1 MKYYVAAF
9 IALLTAVQ
17 ALGQTNLRTVMVNSN
32 GVVEKPTNFNSVNGF
47 VVADTNTGSVQYP
60 TNFWTNVVPSIF
72 WSNNSANIA
81 SILNLSDAPSQK
93 AVLGTGLASMTTN
106 GGTVTVTNSY
116 ARLTTPNTNASA
128 FAALRLMAEAGSRNP
143 NGAGTTWA
151 TFNNEFYVTAQYAMN
166 TESNKFRVVV
176 GNFQYSSTNIA
187 TIPTSPAVGYEV
199 MVDTNDDLLVRLIAH
214 NGTNLINGP
223 FVSLAPN
230 GDIYQRYTIGVRV
243 NKTNGAC
250 SLLIGTNSM
259 PVTVIPSAQ
268 ITGPTI
274 NASGNYD
281 SFDIGIFN
289 AETGGIGGTVQITG
303 AEFVQKQ

>member
-9 IALLTAVQ
+9 IAILTAVQ

-32 GVVEKPTNFNSVNGF
+32 GVIEKPTNFNSANRF
-47 VVADTNTGSVQYP
+47 VITDSNNGSVLYP
-60 TNFWTNVVPSIF
+60 SNFWTN
-72 WSNNSANIA
+72 NASA
-81 SILNLSDAPSQK
+81 ILSVIGSLDQLDPPTQR
-93 AVLGTGLASMTTN
+93 AVLGTGLASMVTN
-106 GGTVTVTNSY
+106 GGTVSLTNSY
-116 ARLTTPNTNASA
+116 AKLTTPSTNASA

-143 NGAGTTWA
+143 NGVGTTWA
-151 TFNNEFYVTAQYAMN
+151 SFNNEFYVTAQYAMN

-187 TIPTSPAVGYEV
+187 TIPTSHAVGYEV

-214 NGTNLINGP
+214 NGTTLTNGP

-230 GDIYQRYTIGVRV
+230 GDIYQRYTIGVSV
-243 NKTNGAC
+243 NKTNGVC
-250 SLLIGTNSM
+250 SLLIGTNSL
-259 PVTVIPSAQ
+259 PISVISAAQ
-268 ITGPTI
+268 IIGPTN

-289 AETGGIGGTVQITG
+289 AETGGIGGNVQITD
-303 AEFVQKQ
+303 AKFVQKQ